1 MLDFTLSQK
10 QEEVR
15 QHAREFALKEI
26 LPVAWYYDEIDEIPT
41 YILEKAFNEGL
52 MNSDIPTEYGGKGYG
67 LVEGALM
74 TEEISAAC
82 PGLATS
88 IFDNS
93 LGMEPLILSNNE
105 ALKKKY
111 LTKIANEFKLICFA
125 TSEPTMGSDVSGI
138 RCKAEKDGDDYI
150 LNGTKFW
157 ITNGGIAD
165 YMTVFATVDPKSKH
179 KGICAF
185 LVEREWEGVSVGKHI
200 PKLGQRCSNTAGL
213 NFKNVRVPKENVI
226 APPGEGFLLAMKT
239 FARTRPIIGSFA
251 VGAARSAMEY
261 AIHYAK
267 KRQAFGMNIS
277 NFQAIQFKIAE
288 MYQKVETSRL
298 MTWKAAWEADNG
310 IDPTITASITKFYV
324 TESAMEVLNDALQ
337 VFAGYG
343 YTRFFPI
350 EKLLRDT
357 RLFTI
362 YEGTSEIQRGIV
374 AGYALNSYEP
384 IMPSLD
390 DLPVTRFESGMHRKP
405 EETGTDSTP
414 LWRCRMCGYIH
425 EGEEPPEECPYCF
438 FPKTAFK
445 KVWPEEK

>member
-1 MLDFTLSQK
+1 MLNFTLSK
-10 QEEVR
+10 EQEKVR
-15 QHAREFALKEI
+15 QQARDFALREI
-26 LPVAWYYDEIDEIPT
+26 LPIAWYYDEIDEIPT
-41 YILEKAFNEGL
+41 FILEKAFEEGL
-52 MNSDIPTEYGGKGYG
+52 MNSDIPKEYGGKGYG
-67 LVEGALM
+67 LLEGALM
-74 TEEISAAC
+74 TEEIAAAC

-111 LTKIANEFKLICFA
+111 LPKIANEFKLICFA

-138 RCKAEKDGDDYI
+138 RCKAEEDGDDYI

-165 YMTVFATVDPKSKH
+165 YMTIFATVDPKEKH

-185 LVEREWEGVSVGKHI
+185 LVERDWEGVSVGEHI
-200 PKLGQRCSNTAGL
+200 PKLGQRCSNTAGISL
-213 NFKNVRVPKENVI
+213 KNVRVPKENMI
-226 APPGEGFLLAMKT
+226 APPGEGFVLAMKT
-239 FARTRPIIGSFA
+239 FSRTRPIIGSFA
-251 VGAARSAMEY
+251 VGAARSAMDY

-267 KRQAFGMNIS
+267 SRRAFGMSIS

-324 TESAMEVLNDALQ
+324 TEAAMEVLNDALQ

-362 YEGTSEIQRGIV
+362 YEGTSEVQRGIV

-384 IMPSLD
+384 VMPPLD
-390 DLPVTRFESGMHRKP
+390 ELPVTRFESGINRKP
-405 EETGTDSTP
+405 GESTEDSKP

-425 EGEEPPEECPYCF
+425 EGDEPPEECPYCF